1 MMEEGKNDGRS
12 LTKSTRTNESKPRL
26 IKKYPNRSTKS
37 GSDTPDRGSDQATKL
52 RGLGELPTGGNRK
65 RQKIIVS
72 NERTATRASGV
83 DRQIDSASQLT
94 DRGIRDSASD
104 HGHDARQAPID
115 PGTTHPTDRAS
126 GQAELSGLLE
136 SGVTVDSIGGFASI
150 TDSLPTLPQEAEIF
164 PTKMLEKE
172 LAKIEA
178 STNDDDDALQSIEL
192 VPMPIMEPVE
202 QTETKKAKAKTKIG
216 NEKKIVPGVYKF
228 SSTVRQQLI
237 DIFVVASELQDL
249 AIDKLIGVDT
259 SIIPIWKMEENE
271 AEVFVRILERRAARN
286 EKVRD
291 EVVPAI
297 LAAQDYLEATM
308 IIAPRTIAT
317 VQAIVEN
324 GGIKPNLMQR
334 GKRDE
339 S

>member
-1 MMEEGKNDGRS
+1 MEEGKNDGRS
-12 LTKSTRTNESKPRL
+12 LTESTRTNESKPRL
-26 IKKYPNRSTKS
+26 IKRYPNRSTKS
-37 GSDTPDRGSDQATKL
+37 GSDTPDSGSDQATEL

-65 RQKIIVS
+65 RQKIVVS
-72 NERTATRASGV
+72 NERPNPRASGF
-83 DRQIDSASQLT
+83 DRQIDSASQFV
-94 DRGIRDSASD
+94 DRGIRDSTSD
-104 HGHDARQAPID
+104 HGYDARQTRID
-115 PGTTHPTDRAS
+115 PGTTHTTDRAS
-126 GQAELSGLLE
+126 GQAELSGLSE
-136 SGVTVDSIGGFASI
+136 PWVTVDSIGGFASI
-150 TDSLPTLPQEAEIF
+150 TDSLPTLPQEVEIF

-178 STNDDDDALQSIEL
+178 SSNDDDALQSIEL
-192 VPMPIMEPVE
+192 IPMPIMEPVE
-202 QTETKKAKAKTKIG
+202 QPETKKAKAKTKIG

-228 SSTVRQQLI
+228 SPTVRQQLI

-249 AIDKLIGVDT
+249 ALDKLIGVDT

-271 AEVFVRILERRAARN
+271 AEVFVRILERRAARS
-286 EKVRD
+286 EKIRD

-324 GGIKPNLMQR
+324 GGIKPNLIQR
-334 GKRDE
+334 GNRDE